1 MGTYRLGELSYNFGL
16 ARAARSVRKGKR
28 NAAEEGEGGL
38 RRAGGRRDR
47 RRRGREVEHEPGVS
61 VRTGI
66 GGAEDLQKS
75 STKSVT
81 LIYFWKMAV
90 FW

>member
-1 MGTYRLGELSYNFGL
+1 MSYNFGL

-38 RRAGGRRDR
+38 RSGGGRRDR

-61 VRTGI
+61 ARTGIAGI
-66 GGAEDLQKS
+66 GGAAEGLQTS
-75 STKSVT
+75 STRSVT
-81 LIYFWKMAV
+81 L
-90 FW
+90 

>member
-1 MGTYRLGELSYNFGL
+1 MSYNFGL

-28 NAAEEGEGGL
+28 NTAEEGEGGL

-61 VRTGI
+61 ARTGI
-66 GGAEDLQKS
+66 GGAAGGLQKP

-90 FW
+90 F